1 VSNLKISRYYA
12 LIDSALYL
20 FRGKMSNKRKSLAG
34 EFDEEGIL
42 RDKVKEFLTLYDK
55 IENTNLSKIFT
66 LLYLDKSNPSFTKIQ
81 FECGFSESALNR
93 ARAKIKTV
101 LNNLKMS
108 NKIIC
113 SNPSNFDG
121 FES

>member
-1 VSNLKISRYYA
+1 
-12 LIDSALYL
+12 
-20 FRGKMSNKRKSLAG
+20 MSNKRKSLAG